1 MLQVGEYWYQ
11 QVLVKFK
18 MLIELVKKQLLIGL
32 QTQYYNFL
40 EMDSYF
46 TKFLISAVLVV
57 FITLL
62 ILSLGDVVYKLLL
75 LGLLSLSVVFVWATN
90 TNEFLYVYIGYVVA
104 FTGAVLMLFLS
115 IILMLPVSRRDRAN
129 IAKSSTGF
137 IAVLLMVIFVKQKRF
152 YWKSPRCLIAHK
164 LLFLAAVPA
173 MVVASVVNGLVC
185 VLRAVFKS
193 HSTGV
198 FRHWHQIAKA
208 AIVYAENSA
217 ANIAPFSLIRPA
229 ADWSEGD
236 LTWQSVFRPGPK
248 RLFSPGKY
256 GKLSLIFHAVVYF
269 VIGFMKAWGRGFWL
283 SFYVYASV
291 LTRGIQKSCKY
302 WVLRSEVYNY
312 GKNPSPLSRIAL
324 ISLISGSVLLINA
337 FFGMVTFPWN
347 QSISETGLLA
357 PSAEP
362 SGLGAVRDVLY
373 DQQPLLLIIT
383 ALVLLVALVGAAIF
397 LRHKKK

>member
-152 YWKSPRCLIAHK
+152 Y
-164 LLFLAAVPA
+164 
-173 MVVASVVNGLVC
+173 
-185 VLRAVFKS
+185 
-193 HSTGV
+193 
-198 FRHWHQIAKA
+198 
-208 AIVYAENSA
+208 
-217 ANIAPFSLIRPA
+217 
-229 ADWSEGD
+229 
-236 LTWQSVFRPGPK
+236 
-248 RLFSPGKY
+248 
-256 GKLSLIFHAVVYF
+256 
-269 VIGFMKAWGRGFWL
+269 
-283 SFYVYASV
+283 
-291 LTRGIQKSCKY
+291 
-302 WVLRSEVYNY
+302 
-312 GKNPSPLSRIAL
+312 
-324 ISLISGSVLLINA
+324 
-337 FFGMVTFPWN
+337 
-347 QSISETGLLA
+347 
-357 PSAEP
+357 
-362 SGLGAVRDVLY
+362 
-373 DQQPLLLIIT
+373 
-383 ALVLLVALVGAAIF
+383 
-397 LRHKKK
+397 